1 MKALSTVHEMEF
13 HGDRLLLIDVDG
25 KPYVVLRPAVDAL
38 GLDYWGQL
46 QRLRRRSW
54 ATVCVTQ
61 TVAGD
66 GKTREMVTVD
76 VRTILMLLATVDD
89 GRVSDAVRPQARR
102 LPGRGRGRDRGV
114 LDEGRRHQPA
124 VHGGPAPVS

>member
-1 MKALSTVHEMEF
+1 M
-13 HGDRLLLIDVDG
+13 RLQRWLRVIFFCCGIDVDG

-89 GRVSDAVRPQARR
+89 GRVSDARSPPSSSPTRPRSRTRSRR
-102 LPGRGRGRDRGV
+102 TG
-114 LDEGRRHQPA
+114 
-124 VHGGPAPVS
+124 